1 MRYMLPVSRLVNK
14 LLEAEVAEK
23 RDGELTFTSSFGGYL
38 LCSMVY
44 YCNTANVGTHQGW
57 REILADFEP
66 SLADLSPEEIEAM
79 VILMDYYLNH
89 AEHGTADLR

>member
-1 MRYMLPVSRLVNK
+1 MRYMLLVSRLVDK
-14 LLEAEVAEK
+14 LLEAQVAEK

-44 YCNTANVGTHQGW
+44 YCNTASAGTLQSW

-66 SLADLSPEEIEAM
+66 SLADLPAEEVEATVM
-79 VILMDYYLNH
+79 LLDYYLNH
-89 AEHGTADLR
+89 TEQGASDWR